1 MQKYLACGATSKRY
15 LHVSEI
21 DDKADVL
28 GAGLRF
34 AHITRPRTSIL
45 SKTESFGTK

>member
-28 GAGLRF
+28 GDWIFWVQTGVTISSEKRLV
-34 AHITRPRTSIL
+34 L
-45 SKTESFGTK
+45 